1 MTTSSII
8 LKSMTLK
15 PITPLMSPAL
25 WIATCLTLLLIACG
39 GGGKVTPPP
48 PPTTYVLTVN
58 SASPASSVSIA
69 VTPSDN
75 NNSGNGATS
84 FTRTYNAGT
93 SVTLTAPATAGGN
106 PFSSWSGCTTAST
119 VNCTVILNA
128 GTTVMP
134 ATPPPRSL
142 TMSAAPAVTRP
153 TASPPPPPSSP
164 SSTPQTS
171 PSPATPSTS

>member
-1 MTTSSII
+1 MAAPERSHPNHPPQQRPSRAAVLSAPGSARPMTTSSII

-15 PITPLMSPAL
+15 PVTPLMSPAL

-39 GGGKVTPPP
+39 SGGQVTPPP

-93 SVTLTAPATAGGN
+93 SV
-106 PFSSWSGCTTAST
+106 
-119 VNCTVILNA
+119 
-128 GTTVMP
+128 
-134 ATPPPRSL
+134 
-142 TMSAAPAVTRP
+142 
-153 TASPPPPPSSP
+153 
-164 SSTPQTS
+164 
-171 PSPATPSTS
+171 

>member
-58 SASPASSVSIA
+58 SASPAS
-69 VTPSDN
+69 
-75 NNSGNGATS
+75 
-84 FTRTYNAGT
+84 R
-93 SVTLTAPATAGGN
+93 
-106 PFSSWSGCTTAST
+106 
-119 VNCTVILNA
+119 
-128 GTTVMP
+128 
-134 ATPPPRSL
+134 
-142 TMSAAPAVTRP
+142 AAAI
-153 TASPPPPPSSP
+153 
-164 SSTPQTS
+164 
-171 PSPATPSTS
+171 SPAHLLAMALPIKKAAIILITAKNGGTNTETTSTICGVGRPNPTSHAMPPIR